1 MNGYLSS
8 NEWQDIF
15 ILVKEFQVR
24 CKLEKL
30 YVICDSLSVLESGPG
45 FPKGVEKEEAGRML

>member
-8 NEWQDIF
+8 KEWQDIF
-15 ILVKEFQVR
+15 ISVREFQVR

-30 YVICDSLSVLESGPG
+30 YVICDSPSVLESGPG
-45 FPKGVEKEEAGRML
+45 FPEGVEKEAVRMR